1 MLRACRIPSR
11 DVADLRVA
19 DLLTFLAVVRSS
31 SLTAAARERRVT
43 PSQVSKAITRVE
55 THFARK
61 LIERGS
67 RGVVLSEAGRL
78 LAPALEAV
86 VEPARVRARREPRR
100 RRDHARRAVVPADVA
115 AARCSARRL
124 PTCASAPSSCRR
136 RSSAPTRRTTA
147 STSSSC
153 PATASIS
160 PPSWV
165 AEQVGTI
172 RRGLFASP
180 ALRQRLGKGAVPLE
194 RLAEVPFIIPIFRQQ
209 GRVVP
214 VDDDFP
220 LPRSQRKVG
229 HQVQTFLVGLEVAA
243 QTEQLAFG
251 PAIAAQRHVSSG
263 ALVEIPI
270 EGYDRRPSRSRSR
283 ATSIA
288 CRRACARRS
297 APRYATAM
305 TAMSSTHRSES
316 AIRAQG
322 VSAVIHASSSAW
334 PVVSTWRVTS
344 GGIWTIGFG
353 LVRRRVARR
362 PERID
367 ARLCD
372 GSPAAMRL

>member
-1 MLRACRIPSR
+1 VTDPIR

-78 LAPALEAV
+78 LAPALESV
-86 VEPARVRARREPRR
+86 VNQLESARAASPDGAEITLGAPSYLQTSLLPVLGSAAPNVRVRAFELPPSLL
-100 RRDHARRAVVPADVA
+100 RANAQDDGFDILLLPGDGEHLPA
-115 AARCSARRL
+115 
-124 PTCASAPSSCRR
+124 
-136 RSSAPTRRTTA
+136 
-147 STSSSC
+147 
-153 PATASIS
+153 
-160 PPSWV
+160 SWV

-194 RLAEVPFIIPIFRQQ
+194 LLAEVPFIIPIFRQQ

-220 LPRSQRKVG
+220 LPRSQRKIG

-251 PAIAAQRHVSSG
+251 PAIAAQRHISSG

-270 EGYDRRPSRSRSR
+270 AGYAVTEPLTFACNVDRVSARLRTAFGTALRS
-283 ATSIA
+283 
-288 CRRACARRS
+288 
-297 APRYATAM
+297 AM
-305 TAMSSTHRSES
+305 TAMSSSH
-316 AIRAQG
+316 
-322 VSAVIHASSSAW
+322 
-334 PVVSTWRVTS
+334 P
-344 GGIWTIGFG
+344 
-353 LVRRRVARR
+353 L
-362 PERID
+362 
-367 ARLCD
+367 
-372 GSPAAMRL
+372 

>member
-1 MLRACRIPSR
+1 VTEPIR

-78 LAPALEAV
+78 LAPALESV
-86 VEPARVRARREPRR
+86 VNQLESARAASPDGAEITLGAPSYLQTSLLPVLGSAAPNVRVRAFELPPSLL
-100 RRDHARRAVVPADVA
+100 RANAQDDGFDILLLPGDGEHLPA
-115 AARCSARRL
+115 
-124 PTCASAPSSCRR
+124 
-136 RSSAPTRRTTA
+136 
-147 STSSSC
+147 
-153 PATASIS
+153 
-160 PPSWV
+160 SWV

-194 RLAEVPFIIPIFRQQ
+194 LLAEVPFIIPIFRQQ

-220 LPRSQRKVG
+220 LPRSQRKIG

-251 PAIAAQRHVSSG
+251 PAIAAQRHLSSG

-270 EGYDRRPSRSRSR
+270 AGYAVTEPLTFACNVDRVSARLRTAFGTALRS
-283 ATSIA
+283 
-288 CRRACARRS
+288 
-297 APRYATAM
+297 AM
-305 TAMSSTHRSES
+305 TAMSSSH
-316 AIRAQG
+316 
-322 VSAVIHASSSAW
+322 
-334 PVVSTWRVTS
+334 P
-344 GGIWTIGFG
+344 
-353 LVRRRVARR
+353 L
-362 PERID
+362 
-367 ARLCD
+367 
-372 GSPAAMRL
+372 

>member
-1 MLRACRIPSR
+1 VSDPIR

-78 LAPALEAV
+78 LAPALDAV
-86 VEPARVRARREPRR
+86 VSQLESARAASPDGAEITLGAPSYLQTSLLAVLGSAAPNIRVRAFELPPSLL
-100 RRDHARRAVVPADVA
+100 RANAQDDGFDILLLPGDGEHLPA
-115 AARCSARRL
+115 
-124 PTCASAPSSCRR
+124 
-136 RSSAPTRRTTA
+136 
-147 STSSSC
+147 
-153 PATASIS
+153 
-160 PPSWV
+160 SWV

-194 RLAEVPFIIPIFRQQ
+194 RLTEVPFIIPIYRQQ

-251 PAIAAQRHVSSG
+251 PAIAAQRHVASG

-270 EGYDRRPSRSRSR
+270 AGYD
-283 ATSIA
+283 ATEPLTFA
-288 CRRACARRS
+288 CNVDRVSARLRT
-297 APRYATAM
+297 AFGTALRNAM
-305 TAMSSTHRSES
+305 TAMSSTH
-316 AIRAQG
+316 
-322 VSAVIHASSSAW
+322 
-334 PVVSTWRVTS
+334 P
-344 GGIWTIGFG
+344 
-353 LVRRRVARR
+353 L
-362 PERID
+362 
-367 ARLCD
+367 
-372 GSPAAMRL
+372 

>member
-1 MLRACRIPSR
+1 MTDPIR

-55 THFARK
+55 AHFARK

-86 VEPARVRARREPRR
+86 VNQLESARAASPDGAEITLGAPSYLQTSLLPVVGSAAPNIRVRAFELPPSLL
-100 RRDHARRAVVPADVA
+100 RANAQDDGFDILLLPGDGEHLPA
-115 AARCSARRL
+115 
-124 PTCASAPSSCRR
+124 
-136 RSSAPTRRTTA
+136 
-147 STSSSC
+147 
-153 PATASIS
+153 
-160 PPSWV
+160 SWV

-180 ALRQRLGKGAVPLE
+180 ALRQRLGRGPVPLE
-194 RLAEVPFIIPIFRQQ
+194 RLAEVPFIIPIYRQQ

-270 EGYDRRPSRSRSR
+270 AGYDITEPLTFACNVDRVSARLRTAFGTALRS
-283 ATSIA
+283 
-288 CRRACARRS
+288 
-297 APRYATAM
+297 AM
-305 TAMSSTHRSES
+305 TAMSSS
-316 AIRAQG
+316 
-322 VSAVIHASSSAW
+322 
-334 PVVSTWRVTS
+334 
-344 GGIWTIGFG
+344 
-353 LVRRRVARR
+353 R
-362 PERID
+362 PT
-367 ARLCD
+367 
-372 GSPAAMRL
+372 

>member
-1 MLRACRIPSR
+1 MSDPIR

-78 LAPALEAV
+78 LAPALESV
-86 VEPARVRARREPRR
+86 VNQLESARAASPDGAEITLGAPSYLQTSLLPVLGSAAPNIRVRAFELPPSLL
-100 RRDHARRAVVPADVA
+100 RANAQDDGFDILL
-115 AARCSARRL
+115 L
-124 PTCASAPSSCRR
+124 PGDGEHLPG
-136 RSSAPTRRTTA
+136 
-147 STSSSC
+147 
-153 PATASIS
+153 
-160 PPSWV
+160 SWV
-165 AEQVGTI
+165 AEQVGTL

-194 RLAEVPFIIPIFRQQ
+194 RLAEVPFIIPIYRQQ

-220 LPRSQRKVG
+220 LPRTQRKVG

-251 PAIAAQRHVSSG
+251 PAIAAQRHVANG
-263 ALVEIPI
+263 ALIEIPI
-270 EGYDRRPSRSRSR
+270 AGYEVTEPLTFACNVDRVS
-283 ATSIA
+283 
-288 CRRACARRS
+288 ARLRTVLGT
-297 APRYATAM
+297 ALRTAM
-305 TAMSSTHRSES
+305 TAITSPR
-316 AIRAQG
+316 
-322 VSAVIHASSSAW
+322 
-334 PVVSTWRVTS
+334 PV
-344 GGIWTIGFG
+344 
-353 LVRRRVARR
+353 
-362 PERID
+362 
-367 ARLCD
+367 
-372 GSPAAMRL
+372 

>member
-1 MLRACRIPSR
+1 MLAGVSDPIR

-55 THFARK
+55 SHFARK

-86 VEPARVRARREPRR
+86 VSQLESARAASPDGAEITLGAPSYLQTSLLPVLGSSAPNVRVRAFELPPSLL
-100 RRDHARRAVVPADVA
+100 RANAQDDGFDILLLPGGGEHLPA
-115 AARCSARRL
+115 
-124 PTCASAPSSCRR
+124 
-136 RSSAPTRRTTA
+136 
-147 STSSSC
+147 
-153 PATASIS
+153 
-160 PPSWV
+160 SWV
-165 AEQVGTI
+165 AEEVGTI

-194 RLAEVPFIIPIFRQQ
+194 RLAEVPFILPIFRQQ

-220 LPRSQRKVG
+220 LPRSQRRIG

-251 PAIAAQRHVSSG
+251 PAIAAQRHVASG
-263 ALVEIPI
+263 ALIEIPI
-270 EGYDRRPSRSRSR
+270 AGYAVTDPLTFACNVDRVSARLR
-283 ATSIA
+283 AAFSTGL
-288 CRRACARRS
+288 RA
-297 APRYATAM
+297 AM
-305 TAMSSTHRSES
+305 AAMSSSH
-316 AIRAQG
+316 
-322 VSAVIHASSSAW
+322 
-334 PVVSTWRVTS
+334 P
-344 GGIWTIGFG
+344 
-353 LVRRRVARR
+353 L
-362 PERID
+362 
-367 ARLCD
+367 
-372 GSPAAMRL
+372 